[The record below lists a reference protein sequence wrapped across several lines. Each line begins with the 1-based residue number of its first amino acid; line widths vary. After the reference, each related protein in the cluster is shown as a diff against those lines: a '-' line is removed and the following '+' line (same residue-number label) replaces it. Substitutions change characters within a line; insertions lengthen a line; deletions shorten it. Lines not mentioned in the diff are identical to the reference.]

1 MQKAFPKVI
10 GVVLG
15 VIAYGVALVIAV
27 TGDGY
32 SSEKAWVAVVAVP
45 VLLVIFGISDRRRRA
60 RRERRLES
68 TGPRPEGDRTR

>member
-1 MQKAFPKVI
+1 MQKAFPKVL

-32 SSEKAWVAVVAVP
+32 SREKAWVAVVAVP
-45 VLLVIFGISDRRRRA
+45 VLLVIFVISDRRRRA

-68 TGPRPEGDRTR
+68 TGPRPEDDRTR